1 MSVEMLFLIIILFY
15 GVIGIMRGCIRTL
28 GGLVSML
35 VSGVLAKV
43 FALPVA
49 KWVFSVTNLE
59 AIIKNMLVSA
69 QRGISETGAV
79 FNSGMNA
86 VIPSGGFNVD
96 LPADKLTEMISAL
109 LDRTA
114 LNVATMLSM
123 MLLFALFML
132 ICGHFVY
139 LFEGLFK
146 KLPLGKMVNNVL
158 GFVCGVIKGI
168 FVVVILYFCITCLNN
183 FTPVNIPVN
192 IGKMGEI
199 VQDSVRIGDVV
210 QNTVPA
216 VDGLQIRDWVQ

>member
-15 GVIGIMRGCIRTL
+15 GVIGIMRGRIRTL
-28 GGLVSML
+28 GDLVSML
-35 VSGVLAKV
+35 VIGVLAKV

-59 AIIKNMLVSA
+59 AIIKNMLMSA

-79 FNSGMNA
+79 FNSGMNE

-96 LPADKLTEMISAL
+96 LTADKLTEMISAL

-114 LNVATMLSM
+114 LNVTTMLSM
-123 MLLFALFML
+123 VVLFALFML

-146 KLPLGKMVNNVL
+146 KLPLGKTINNVL
-158 GFVCGVIKGI
+158 GFVCGVIKGV

-183 FTPVNIPVN
+183 FTSINIPVN
-192 IGKMGEI
+192 I
-199 VQDSVRIGDVV
+199 
-210 QNTVPA
+210 
-216 VDGLQIRDWVQ
+216 